1 MDLESYKNQLRDI
14 YLVSNT
20 PSFLYETM
28 KKSDIVKDYL
38 SKFDKKDLFIE
49 FSSRIKETITD
60 TSDIAILYALMIS
73 LTFKKDKDVTG
84 FFKYISDTIKFEW
97 FSKIADYYLSNQTTS
112 ETFTFQVNPPS
123 KIEEINQSNLKVTTS

>member
-73 LTFKKDKDVTG
+73 LTFKKDKDNSCRS
-84 FFKYISDTIKFEW
+84 FRSRTINSARSYFIRTSIQGEIRKEC
-97 FSKIADYYLSNQTTS
+97 YCLS
-112 ETFTFQVNPPS
+112 
-123 KIEEINQSNLKVTTS
+123 